1 MLEADRISMTSDLRS
16 TSTVV
21 EPGADRSASAF
32 AKSPPFTGL
41 LVKGAGGFDLT
52 LLRGLQRLRSANPSA
67 EVRGLIMV
75 ASAAWG
81 AMVTRGVTNRQIAL
95 DCLST
100 RPVPSASQD
109 VRAGF
114 LFGGFW

>member
-1 MLEADRISMTSDLRS
+1 MLEADRISMTTDLRS
-16 TSTVV
+16 TLTVV
-21 EPGADRSASAF
+21 APSADRSAAAF

-41 LVKGAGGFDLT
+41 LVNRAGGFDLT
-52 LLRGLQRLRSANPSA
+52 LLRGLHRLRSTNPSA
-67 EVRGLIMV
+67 EVRGRIMI
-75 ASAAWG
+75 ASAALG

-114 LFGGFW
+114 LFGGCW